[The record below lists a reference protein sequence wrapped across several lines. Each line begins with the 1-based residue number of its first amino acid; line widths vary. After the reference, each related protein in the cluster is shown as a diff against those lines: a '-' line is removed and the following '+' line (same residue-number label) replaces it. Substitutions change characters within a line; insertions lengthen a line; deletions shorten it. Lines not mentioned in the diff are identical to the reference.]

1 MTHWPTTPG
10 LPERWPWGTLRI
22 GTWLL
27 PSFLALALAG
37 LALAM
42 LVVTGSSVLLGRNP
56 LLPLALATIGAA
68 LFVAQG
74 LRRRSSSGNERH
86 AVLPSLLL
94 LFSAWTA
101 LLLAARLP
109 VLPTLDLLSLG
120 LAVQLAVGRLGCTL
134 AGCCYGLPASW
145 GLVHPAACGQPPA
158 GVRRLPVTLLEAG
171 GWLLIAI
178 SLTLALAT
186 APAASALALL
196 LLQYGL
202 LRSALEP
209 LRGDPVRRWRG
220 LRPAQLQAALCI
232 VLGLVLAQPGLQR
245 LLPGAWSDS
254 GTTTVSAGI
263 GEPVLVVIGLLAALW
278 LLRRRDLWGGA
289 ILRLPE
295 ERRLGL
301 EAFALSL
308 LDQPPSRQVQV
319 RQLGDLRLGVC
330 RQGSGPFGEWQ
341 ISVQRRQPPL
351 SRAEAEWTLETIA
364 AALTDQ
370 PGPAPL
376 VLGGADGLVLIVLAD
391 PTIPPSGTVHHGADD
406 PNLPE
411 YFLPLLLHPEAAT
424 SGNSSLKSGAD
435 VRSPAGASLE
445 GFRIDDGDCWAGQK
459 PWRSTPKQS

>member
-1 MTHWPTTPG
+1 MTRWSPTSV
-10 LPERWPWGTLRI
+10 LPERWPWGTLRL
-22 GTWLL
+22 GSWLV

-37 LALAM
+37 LALAVL
-42 LVVTGSSVLLGRNP
+42 LVTAASVLLGRNP
-56 LLPLALATIGAA
+56 LLPLALAAIGAA

-74 LRRRSSSGNERH
+74 LWRRRTRGIERH

-120 LAVQLAVGRLGCTL
+120 LALQLAIGRLGCTL

-171 GWLLIAI
+171 GWLLIAF
-178 SLTLALAT
+178 SLTVTLAT
-186 APAASALALL
+186 APAGSALALL

-232 VLGLVLAQPGLQR
+232 VLGLVLAQPVLQR
-245 LLPGAWSDS
+245 LLPGAWRGF
-254 GTTTVSAGI
+254 GTTTVTAGI

-319 RQLGDLRLGVC
+319 RQLGDLQLGVC
-330 RQGSGPFGEWQ
+330 RQGCGPQGEWQ
-341 ISVQRRQPPL
+341 ISVRRRQLPL
-351 SRAEAEWTLETIA
+351 SRAEAEWTLEAIA
-364 AALTDQ
+364 AALAGQ
-370 PGPAPL
+370 PGSAPL
-376 VLGGADGLVLIVLAD
+376 VLAGADGLFLIVLPD
-391 PTIPPSGTVHHGADD
+391 PAIPPSGTDRHGADD
-406 PNLPE
+406 LNLPE
-411 YFLPLLLHPEAAT
+411 YFMPLL
-424 SGNSSLKSGAD
+424 
-435 VRSPAGASLE
+435 PA
-445 GFRIDDGDCWAGQK
+445 
-459 PWRSTPKQS
+459 STPDWRPFNHN